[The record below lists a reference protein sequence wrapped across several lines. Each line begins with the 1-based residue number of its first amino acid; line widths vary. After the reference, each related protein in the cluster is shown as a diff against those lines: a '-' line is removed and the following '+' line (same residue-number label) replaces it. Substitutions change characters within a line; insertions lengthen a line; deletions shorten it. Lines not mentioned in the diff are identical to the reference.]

1 MKKNIYNNINGSV
14 LLYVMSDSL
23 DLVLINRN
31 GEILSKVEAEGKK
44 LVSKND
50 FFNDLSEVMSDEKV
64 TRFFDKYFKNF
75 EEIKSTVVYMKL
87 FRLFQQRYKDVSQE
101 ELSKYVNIYLL
112 HKVMTEKDVR
122 RTLITATMDHLKN
135 NKLPILNLTPE
146 ILKKRKKEI
155 KLKKK
160 LKKWFN
166 EMEETDA

>member
-1 MKKNIYNNINGSV
+1 
-14 LLYVMSDSL
+14 MSDCL
-23 DLVLINRN
+23 DLVLINKNR
-31 GEILSKVEAEGKK
+31 EILSKMDEEGIK
-44 LVSKND
+44 LVDKND

-64 TRFFDKYFKNF
+64 TRFFDKYFKNI
-75 EEIKSTVVYMKL
+75 EEIKSTVIYMKL

-135 NKLPILNLTPE
+135 NKLPILNLTPD
-146 ILKKRKKEI
+146 ILKKQKKEI

-160 LKKWFN
+160 IEKWLKKQDK
-166 EMEETDA
+166 DA

>member
-1 MKKNIYNNINGSV
+1 
-14 LLYVMSDSL
+14 MSDCL
-23 DLVLINRN
+23 DLVLINKNR
-31 GEILSKVEAEGKK
+31 EILSKMDEEGIK
-44 LVSKND
+44 LVDKND

-64 TRFFDKYFKNF
+64 TRFFDKYFKNI
-75 EEIKSTVVYMKL
+75 EEIKSTVIYMKL

-135 NKLPILNLTPE
+135 NKLPILNLTPD
-146 ILKKRKKEI
+146 ILKKQKKEI

-160 LKKWFN
+160 IEKWQKKQDK
-166 EMEETDA
+166 DA

>member
-75 EEIKSTVVYMKL
+75 EEIKSTVIYMKL

-112 HKVMTEKDVR
+112 HQVMTEKDIR
-122 RTLITATMDHLKN
+122 RTLITATMDHLN
-135 NKLPILNLTPE
+135 NNRLPILNLTPD
-146 ILKKRKKEI
+146 ILKKRKKEMQ
-155 KLKKK
+155 LKKK
-160 LKKWFN
+160 LKKWSK
-166 EMEETDA
+166 ELEKEA

>member
-1 MKKNIYNNINGSV
+1 
-14 LLYVMSDSL
+14 MSNCL
-23 DLVLINRN
+23 DLVLINKNR
-31 GEILSKVEAEGKK
+31 EILSKMDEEGIK
-44 LVSKND
+44 LVDKND

-64 TRFFDKYFKNF
+64 TRFFDKYFKNI
-75 EEIKSTVVYMKL
+75 EEIKSTVIYMKL

-135 NKLPILNLTPE
+135 NKLPILNLTPD

-160 LKKWFN
+160 IEKWQKKQDK
-166 EMEETDA
+166 DA

>member
-1 MKKNIYNNINGSV
+1 MKFNIYNNINGSV
-14 LLYVMSDSL
+14 LLYVMSDCL
-23 DLVLINRN
+23 DLVLINKNR
-31 GEILSKVEAEGKK
+31 EILSKMDEEGIK
-44 LVSKND
+44 LVDKND

-64 TRFFDKYFKNF
+64 TRFFDKYFKNI
-75 EEIKSTVVYMKL
+75 EEIKSTVIYMKL

-135 NKLPILNLTPE
+135 NKLPILNLTPD
-146 ILKKRKKEI
+146 ILKKQKKEI

-160 LKKWFN
+160 IEKWLKKQDK
-166 EMEETDA
+166 DA

>member
-1 MKKNIYNNINGSV
+1 
-14 LLYVMSDSL
+14 MSNCL
-23 DLVLINRN
+23 DLVLINKNR
-31 GEILSKVEAEGKK
+31 EILSKMDEEGIK
-44 LVSKND
+44 LVDKND

-75 EEIKSTVVYMKL
+75 EEIKSTVIYMKL

-135 NKLPILNLTPE
+135 NKLPILNLTPD

-160 LKKWFN
+160 IEKWLKKQDK
-166 EMEETDA
+166 DA